1 MPDSSEFCVAVDWG
15 TSSFRSWLLDRA
27 GQPLSQYSGP
37 FGIRQIADKP
47 FADILAEARH
57 ALGGEA
63 LSLPVIMC
71 GMIGSAQGW
80 QDAGYLQKT
89 ASIRTLAAAVCKI
102 NTAENIWIIPG
113 IQSVSSDGLA
123 DVMRGEETALAGI
136 LAQYQISNGLFC
148 LPGTH
153 SKWVT
158 VKEAEIT
165 SLSSFMTGEVFDL
178 MRRHSIL
185 SPFMEQAQNSEEEK
199 DREAF
204 LQGLALAR
212 GGLGLLHHLFAIRAG
227 ILTGKYAP
235 SSASALLSGLSIG
248 TEMVHI
254 APVAAGQ
261 NGTVYLNVAG
271 VMADLYQTALTH
283 FDIGYQLIDGEA
295 ASCAGLYEI
304 ACHIFQD

>member
-1 MPDSSEFCVAVDWG
+1 MPNSSEFCVAVDWG
-15 TSSFRSWLLDRA
+15 TSSFRSWLLDSS
-27 GQPLSQYSGP
+27 GQPLSHYAGP
-37 FGIRQIADKP
+37 YGIRQRGEKP
-47 FADILAEARH
+47 FANILADACD
-57 ALGGEA
+57 ALGGKA
-63 LSLPVIMC
+63 RTLPVIMC

-89 ASIRTLAAAVCKI
+89 AGICALAAAACKI
-102 NTAENIWIIPG
+102 NTAENIWIVPG
-113 IQSVSSDGLA
+113 IQSVSGDGLA

-136 LAQYQISNGLFC
+136 LAKYQIRDGLFC

-158 VKEAEIT
+158 VREAEIT

-178 MRRHSIL
+178 MHHHSIL
-185 SPFMEQAQNSEEEK
+185 SPFMEQAKNSEEEK

-204 LQGLALAR
+204 LKGLALAKGR
-212 GGLGLLHHLFAIRAG
+212 LGLLHQLFAIRAG
-227 ILTGKYAP
+227 VLTGTYAA

-254 APVAAGQ
+254 APAAANQ
-261 NGTVYLNVAG
+261 NGGVYLNAAG

-304 ACHIFQD
+304 ACHIFQN

>member
-1 MPDSSEFCVAVDWG
+1 MTDNTPFCVAVDWG
-15 TSSFRSWLLDRA
+15 TSSFRSWLLDGA
-27 GQPLSQYSGP
+27 GQCLAHHAGP
-37 FGIRQIADKP
+37 YGIRQIADKS
-47 FADILAEARH
+47 FADILADARH
-57 ALGGEA
+57 ALGAGA
-63 LSLPVIMC
+63 RALPVIMC

-89 ASIRTLAAAVCKI
+89 AGISALAAAASKI
-102 NTAENIWIIPG
+102 KSAENIWIVPG
-113 IQSVSSDGLA
+113 IQSVSDDGLA

-136 LAQYQISNGLFC
+136 LAQYQIRDGLFC

-158 VKEAEIT
+158 VRGAEIT

-185 SPFMEQAQNSEEEK
+185 SPFMEQPKDSEEEK
-199 DREAF
+199 DREGF
-204 LQGLALAR
+204 LHGLELAR
-212 GGLGLLHHLFAIRAG
+212 GSLGLLHHLFAIRAG
-227 ILTGKYAP
+227 ILTGKFAA

-254 APVAAGQ
+254 APMAAAQ
-261 NGTVYLNVAG
+261 NGTVYLNAAG
-271 VMADLYQTALTH
+271 VMAGLYQTALTH

-304 ACHIFQD
+304 ARHIFQD